1 MTEREIPEKLRDEE
15 LEGQKLDKLRDDV
28 EGHKLRGE
36 EDEDDTEGHK
46 LRGEDGDD
54 DVEGH
59 KLR

>member
-1 MTEREIPEKLRDEE
+1 MGDRDSAEKLRDSE
-15 LEGQKLDKLRDDV
+15 LEGQKIDKLRDDV
-28 EGHKLRGE
+28 EGHKLRGGD

-46 LRGEDGDD
+46 LRGEDDD

>member
-1 MTEREIPEKLRDEE
+1 MDREIDEKLRDQEL
-15 LEGQKLDKLRDDV
+15 LEGQKSDKLRDDT
-28 EGHKLRGE
+28 EGHKLRGGD

-46 LRGEDGDD
+46 WRGEDDD

>member
-1 MTEREIPEKLRDEE
+1 MTEREGADKLRDGE
-15 LEGQKLDKLRDDV
+15 LEGQKIDKLRDDV

-46 LRGEDGDD
+46 LRGEDED